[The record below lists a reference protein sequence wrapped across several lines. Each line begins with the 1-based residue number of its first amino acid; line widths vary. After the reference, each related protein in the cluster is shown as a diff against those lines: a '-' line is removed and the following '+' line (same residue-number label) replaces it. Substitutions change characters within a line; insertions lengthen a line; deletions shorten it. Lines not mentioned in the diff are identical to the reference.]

1 MKIFRSAHDAI
12 GEEESFERV
21 QELRPTSAAPNSI
34 EQFIHLVK
42 KFLAHAELTS
52 TALPCMILRT
62 RRKSSPRSPQNVRRC
77 LA

>member
-1 MKIFRSAHDAI
+1 MKISPVVFHRAEIFSSAYDAI

-34 EQFIHLVK
+34 EQFIHWVK

-52 TALPCMILRT
+52 TALHDLEN
-62 RRKSSPRSPQNVRRC
+62 K
-77 LA
+77 A